1 MNRIWIE
8 IRNYDNGET
17 KNYVIEC
24 SENELA
30 DIVEEQCAKIGWDNY
45 GYWSIDMKGGEK
57 K

>member
-8 IRNYDNGET
+8 IKNYDNGET

-30 DIVEEQCAKIGWDNY
+30 DIIEEQCAKIGWNNY
-45 GYWSIDMKGGEK
+45 GYWSIDMKGGEQR
-57 K
+57 